1 MGTIFNSKVFK
12 GVSIAGK
19 TVKGMVKNGVVFWKS
34 LPTDYILAYSFNGNT
49 SDASV
54 NGLNGAMTGTLAF
67 DTGRK
72 IGTQSL
78 KFTKGCVKTTLPLPV
93 NSDKVTIAFWMK
105 TTMTASGMVVELS
118 ADSDVNNAFYSIMNN
133 ATTNYLSLRNRN
145 GGNYSFVKANVTNS
159 SWKHIVCTIDRSQ
172 SVSNECKI
180 YVNGTLTS
188 IMVVTSGDVSGNFV
202 NNILF
207 IGQRN
212 ASLYPFVG
220 NLQDLKIY
228 NRVLS
233 ENEITALYNE

>member
-1 MGTIFNSKVFK
+1 MRTIFNSKVFK

-19 TVKGMVKNGVVFWKS
+19 NVKGMAKNGVVFWKS

-49 SDASV
+49 ADSSV

-67 DTGRK
+67 DAGRK
-72 IGTQSL
+72 VGTQSM
-78 KFTKGCVKTTLPLPV
+78 KFTNGCVKTTLPLPV

-105 TTMTASGMVVELS
+105 TTQTTTGIFVELS
-118 ADSDVNNAFYSIMNN
+118 ANYNSNNAFLAM
-133 ATTNYLSLRNRN
+133 
-145 GGNYSFVKANVTNS
+145 VTNKAEISNHVSGGINYNYGNS
-159 SWKHIVCTIDRSQ
+159 STNINTGNWTHVVMVIDRNLGSSQ
-172 SVSNECKI
+172 NKI
-180 YVNGTLTS
+180 YINGMLDYVQGAGTVNL
-188 IMVVTSGDVSGNFV
+188 VGNFV

-212 ASLYPFVG
+212 ASLAPFVG

-233 ENEITALYNE
+233 KEEITALYNE